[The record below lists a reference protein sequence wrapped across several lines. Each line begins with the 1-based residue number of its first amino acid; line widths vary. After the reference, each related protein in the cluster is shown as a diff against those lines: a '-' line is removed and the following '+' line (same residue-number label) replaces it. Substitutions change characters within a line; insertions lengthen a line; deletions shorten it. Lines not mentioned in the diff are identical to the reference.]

1 MINIVPQSKKAVVPP
16 LFLIAGGF
24 LVLIVIYL
32 ILLIPIPAF
41 TSIRTQVNYW
51 LILAFWIMLQVG
63 LILGYFKVGTFA
75 LKGINMIRFKVVN
88 WSLDIRNYIIKH
100 T

>member
-1 MINIVPQSKKAVVPP
+1 MINIVPQSKKAVAP
-16 LFLIAGGF
+16 LFIIAGGF

-41 TSIRTQVNYW
+41 TGIRTQVNYW
-51 LILAFWIMLQVG
+51 LILVFWIMLQVG
-63 LILGYFKVGTFA
+63 LILGYYKVGTFA

-88 WSLDIRNYIIKH
+88 WSLDIRNYIIRH